1 LKVEQ
6 EPGKWN
12 IYYVTPEG
20 YGQWCFDQPVDEVG
34 NWHIYA
40 DEFGEEGNKYS
51 LCRVSIEGQRTDT
64 AGKKDRIF
72 LALVSFGGADL
83 IKIKEGGKWRVYH
96 VNAQGEKHHT
106 TGFVKEIFDWKIA
119 ANGACFVEVGE
130 LKGKRRL
137 YDVTAQGKIRG
148 MSFEEKKEVFLAN
161 GRVALLL
168 KVRQSNDKW
177 NFYYISPE
185 GNGRWCLDKPL
196 DNVED
201 WYISAREAGE
211 KGDKYQICSVT
222 IEGERKDKTGNM
234 DEVSL
239 ELISAGGVSLAK
251 IKESGKWRV
260 YHVTAQG
267 QRNDITG
274 EVDSLPGREIGAN
287 GAAFVEVRE
296 GEKHRVYHVTARGK
310 AIDVTGLVDKIS
322 DRKISKS
329 GAGFVIVKD
338 DKIKVYFVSSYGEK
352 ETVAENVDEI
362 LWAGFNAAEDCF
374 TVYYRVGKNY
384 HRRKISVYSQGEDG
398 LTVKSLAELKPRMVR
413 ASHISHVTQNILT
426 ELSKQALAA
435 YKNKKAGGVTGQ
447 EWTGILNLGQLVIL
461 GSDIRGLDVASD
473 GNMYIP
479 TGKKGTV
486 GVISSNGDFFDLAI
500 GDQSKS
506 AQITKKSCSTDKYV
520 VSNTDKGIGIQSGVD
535 FKQWIP
541 AVFEDIIVRETPE
554 GCEIFGLNVGR
565 ISRILYYETTN

>member
-1 LKVEQ
+1 
-6 EPGKWN
+6 
-12 IYYVTPEG
+12 
-20 YGQWCFDQPVDEVG
+20 
-34 NWHIYA
+34 
-40 DEFGEEGNKYS
+40 
-51 LCRVSIEGQRTDT
+51 
-64 AGKKDRIF
+64 
-72 LALVSFGGADL
+72 
-83 IKIKEGGKWRVYH
+83 
-96 VNAQGEKHHT
+96 
-106 TGFVKEIFDWKIA
+106 
-119 ANGACFVEVGE
+119 
-130 LKGKRRL
+130 
-137 YDVTAQGKIRG
+137 
-148 MSFEEKKEVFLAN
+148 
-161 GRVALLL
+161 
-168 KVRQSNDKW
+168 
-177 NFYYISPE
+177 
-185 GNGRWCLDKPL
+185 
-196 DNVED
+196 
-201 WYISAREAGE
+201 
-211 KGDKYQICSVT
+211 
-222 IEGERKDKTGNM
+222 
-234 DEVSL
+234 
-239 ELISAGGVSLAK
+239 
-251 IKESGKWRV
+251 
-260 YHVTAQG
+260 
-267 QRNDITG
+267 
-274 EVDSLPGREIGAN
+274 
-287 GAAFVEVRE
+287 
-296 GEKHRVYHVTARGK
+296 
-310 AIDVTGLVDKIS
+310 
-322 DRKISKS
+322 
-329 GAGFVIVKD
+329 
-338 DKIKVYFVSSYGEK
+338 IKVYFVSSYGEK

-520 VSNTDKGIGIQSGVD
+520 VSNTDKGIGIQSGEN
-535 FKQWIP
+535 FKKWIP

-565 ISRILYYETTN
+565 ISRILYYETTNLYKVLPPCKLKEPLSLFTFKKIFWNKDRTKILATDGAKNLCLLSFDVSDPEDHRLDIEAYSFPVPIGNVVDIIEDENGNILVLGNKIEVDDKGVTISESSELQ